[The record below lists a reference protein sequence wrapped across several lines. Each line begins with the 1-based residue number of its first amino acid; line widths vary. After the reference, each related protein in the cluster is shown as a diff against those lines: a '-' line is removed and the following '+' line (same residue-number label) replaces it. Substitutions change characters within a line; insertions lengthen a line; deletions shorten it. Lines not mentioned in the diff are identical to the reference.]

1 MRSFVSSLLAWL
13 GLSRSPT
20 PPPALPGADAP
31 PHDPLDPFG
40 DWPTT
45 NTLRLLNEY
54 VGGPSSIRADSI
66 ANDKSKLGT
75 ALDKATS
82 GRPDVLRRMLSVS
95 EIDALVR
102 ANGYARRIVRIVP
115 SLATRK
121 GWAVQAAGSPQDPL
135 EAEWK
140 RLHAWTK
147 VAETWR
153 LARQHGGSVLL
164 PVLDEDVPAEFADRP
179 EAWLREPLDLRR
191 VKAVKALQVFERD
204 ELSVED
210 WNGDPRSAGYGR
222 ALRWQITPTNP
233 GALVGARVVHA
244 SRLIYWDGEPV
255 SHAVRLQNS
264 GFGDSVLEACFDQI
278 RNKTAV
284 EQGMAHLIQEA
295 RINVL
300 KMSGLKGKQASD
312 QAEAFDRRARSIAKS
327 KSIAGIIL
335 LPEDDDFQTQSQVV
349 SGLSEVDERAGAAL
363 AAVSGFPQTVL
374 FGDSPGGLN
383 SDGES
388 SRHTL
393 AQLVSA
399 HQEEEARDPVE
410 WLARLL
416 FRAQEGPTKGVEPE
430 GWALVFHPLDE
441 PTRTESAALAK
452 THAETDAIRIA
463 SGVVSPEHAARSR
476 FGPAGYQDELSPL
489 DEADVQPAPGFD
501 ALQAVQAGLKGDAAE
516 GYPVP
521 AGVRENAERVLRW
534 REEHPD
540 EIQGMTEVGWRRAR
554 QLATE
559 KTIGLAT
566 LRKMAAFERHRQNA
580 TAAPEHAGAPWKDA
594 GHVAWLGW
602 GGDAGIA
609 WARRVVD
616 RENRSDAS
624 EPPALVWFRLE
635 PESEQRLQAA
645 RTAAMT
651 LAGFEPSSGP
661 LHLTLLYR
669 GPTSA
674 SDLQTLTEEVA
685 ALVAEQGPDWTPPS
699 LETEEIT
706 VFAPDASGRSAV
718 VLEVGGSWLWRLRE
732 QLDAR
737 LRERDSFREGGW
749 WFRPHVTLGYV
760 DGEQVPY
767 EDVDR
772 LEHDPAGRLTLTI
785 RGLDVLSGG
794 AAVRAWT
801 WARA

>member
-1 MRSFVSSLLAWL
+1 MRSFVSSLLALL
-13 GLSRSPT
+13 GISRPV
-20 PPPALPGADAP
+20 PALPAP
-31 PHDPLDPFG
+31 ESAPRDPLDPFG
-40 DWPTT
+40 DWPVASH
-45 NTLRLLNEY
+45 LRVLNEY
-54 VGGPSSIRADSI
+54 VGGPSTIRADSI
-66 ANDKSKLGT
+66 ANPTSKLGT
-75 ALDKATS
+75 ALDKATA
-82 GRPDVLRRMLSVS
+82 GRPDVLRRMLSTT

-135 EAEWK
+135 EADWK
-140 RLHAWTK
+140 RLHVWTK

-153 LARQHGGSVLL
+153 LARQHGGSVLM
-164 PVLDEDVPAEFADRP
+164 PILDEEVPPEFADRP
-179 EAWLREPLDLRR
+179 AAWLREPLDLSR
-191 VKAVKALQVFERD
+191 VRAVKALQVFERD
-204 ELSVED
+204 ELSPDE
-210 WNGDPRSAGYGR
+210 WGGDERSDHYGR
-222 ALRWQITPTNP
+222 VLRWQITPTNP
-233 GALVGARVVHA
+233 GALSGSPVVHA

-255 SHAVRLQNS
+255 SHQVRLRNN
-264 GFGDSVLEACFDQI
+264 GFGDSVLEPCFDQI

-295 RINVL
+295 RVNVL

-312 QAEAFDRRARSIAKS
+312 QAEAFDRRARSIAKG

-349 SGLSEVDERAGAAL
+349 SGLAEVDERAAAAL
-363 AAVSGFPQTVL
+363 AAVSGFPQTIL

-416 FRAQEGPTKGVEPE
+416 FRAKEGPTKGVEPE
-430 GWALVFHPLDE
+430 GWALVFRPLDE
-441 PTRTESAALAK
+441 PTRTESAALEK
-452 THAETDAIRIA
+452 THAETDAIRIN
-463 SGVVSPEHAARSR
+463 SGVVSAEHVARSR

-489 DEADVQPAPGFD
+489 DEAELQPAPGFGAID
-501 ALQAVQAGLKGDAAE
+501 DVRAALQADAAD

-521 AGVRENAERVLRW
+521 ASVRANAERVIRW

-559 KTIGLAT
+559 KTVGLPT
-566 LRKMAAFERHRQNA
+566 LRRMAGFERHRANSKVA
-580 TAAPEHAGAPWKDA
+580 DEHAGAPWKDA

-602 GGDAGIA
+602 GGDEGIA
-609 WARRVVD
+609 WARRIVD
-616 RENRSDAS
+616 RENRSDAA

-651 LAGFEPSSGP
+651 LAGFEPGTGP

-669 GPTSA
+669 GPTTA
-674 SDLQTLTEEVA
+674 ADLQVLTEEVA
-685 ALVAEQGPDWTPPS
+685 ALVAEQGADWMPPA

-706 VFAPDASGRSAV
+706 VFAPDSGGRSAV

-737 LRERDSFREGGW
+737 LRERDAFREGGW

-760 DGEQVPY
+760 DGERVPY
-767 EDVDR
+767 EDVER
-772 LEHDPAGRLTLTI
+772 LEHDPAGRLTLSI
-785 RGLDVLSGG
+785 RSLEVLSGG
-794 AAVRAWT
+794 ATVRAWT